1 MAIACLRLV
10 TFLPERPLLRVPR
23 FLSRMTFATFR
34 LAVVFL
40 AATKYPS
47 GRRGRMLKFLLAR
60 EQLFAQGL

>member
-1 MAIACLRLV
+1 MDLQALGEQL
-10 TFLPERPLLRVPR
+10 R

-40 AATKYPS
+40 AAIKYPS